1 MVERMNESMTQELTI
16 FAMQNYQVDLLTY
29 MQIAY
34 NSTEETYEQDIRN
47 MSVEGVKKNI
57 MLKAIAD
64 KEGLSLTDDEFQ
76 AELEKAISNTEG
88 YTSVSDVSNDDIQSY
103 RELLDKRKVMEYLK
117 SKTTVINPAE
127 SDEGYTGYTAA
138 PADAEPNQ

>member
-1 MVERMNESMTQELTI
+1 MDHTDQLPQKKRRIKLIVAYDGTAYCGFQLQPNGNTI
-16 FAMQNYQVDLLTY
+16 
-29 MQIAY
+29 
-34 NSTEETYEQDIRN
+34 
-47 MSVEGVKKNI
+47 
-57 MLKAIAD
+57 
-64 KEGLSLTDDEFQ
+64 Q